1 MGSKLYGIR
10 RYRALAVLAFMER
23 FLRVLFEGLDSLK
36 IQTKILNT
44 NYRMHAGRK
53 TRGERM
59 NLRIAT
65 AIMLGGALGALAR
78 FYISGILPVYR
89 DFPVGTLLVNSI
101 ASFILGYLYG
111 LLFWGI
117 DVPADWRA
125 FFGTGFCGALSTFS
139 TFSYETFSL
148 LRERE
153 YIIAG
158 LNTAANVIITIVL
171 VFTGFLLAR
180 R

>member
-1 MGSKLYGIR
+1 MNPRI
-10 RYRALAVLAFMER
+10 VLA
-23 FLRVLFEGLDSLK
+23 
-36 IQTKILNT
+36 
-44 NYRMHAGRK
+44 
-53 TRGERM
+53 
-59 NLRIAT
+59 IA
-65 AIMLGGALGALAR
+65 LGGALGALAR

-101 ASFILGYLYG
+101 ASLILGYLYG

-117 DVPADWRA
+117 GISSEWRL
-125 FFGTGFCGALSTFS
+125 FFGMGFCGALSTFS

-153 YIIAG
+153 YSLAL
-158 LNTAANVIITIVL
+158 LNISANVIITIGL
-171 VFTGFLLAR
+171 IFLGFVLAR